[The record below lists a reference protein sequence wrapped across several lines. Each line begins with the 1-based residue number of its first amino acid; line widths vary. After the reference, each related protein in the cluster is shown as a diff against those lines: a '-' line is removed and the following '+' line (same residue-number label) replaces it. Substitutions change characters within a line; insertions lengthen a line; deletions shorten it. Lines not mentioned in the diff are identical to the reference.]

1 LRFFIVHFQTQADL
15 HLIQAA
21 DDENGFPSQLYKI
34 FKPFEDAILCF
45 AIAFEALFPPFC
57 ITELHM
63 YIFSIFPMAQSAS
76 IYVKY
81 LKADLAKMKNAV
93 SIGIYNPYTKMKS

>member
-45 AIAFEALFPPFC
+45 AIAFEALFPL
-57 ITELHM
+57 LHNRAP
-63 YIFSIFPMAQSAS
+63 YVHIFYFSYGTIGIY
-76 IYVKY
+76 IYVKN

>member
-1 LRFFIVHFQTQADL
+1 
-15 HLIQAA
+15 
-21 DDENGFPSQLYKI
+21 
-34 FKPFEDAILCF
+34 
-45 AIAFEALFPPFC
+45 
-57 ITELHM
+57 M
-63 YIFSIFPMAQSAS
+63 YIFSIFPMAQLAS